1 MAEQQQQNRKSDEQ
15 QPKKEEKVT
24 DPKTVT
30 KTTGRYIV
38 GTLKLWDKRANRNVT
53 YTFKFPGYEKATGYL
68 ELVRSGDLR
77 AMYGALMT
85 GNDDL
90 DLPKVITDPDIDGIQ
105 KLNWEY
111 WEGHS
116 KMMFVMNE
124 AAQFLVEQ
132 LD

>member
-1 MAEQQQQNRKSDEQ
+1 MTEQQQNRKPDEQ
-15 QPKKEEKVT
+15 QHKEEKIL

-30 KTTGRYIV
+30 KVSGKYIV
-38 GTLKLWDKRANRNVT
+38 GTYKIWDKKAKRNVT
-53 YTFKFPGYEKATGYL
+53 YNFRFPGYEKATGFL

-77 AMYGALMT
+77 ALYGALMK
-85 GNDDL
+85 GDEDL
-90 DLPKVITDPDIDGIQ
+90 DLPKVIQNPDIDGIQ
-105 KLNWEY
+105 KLDWEY

-116 KMMFVMNE
+116 KMLPVMNA